1 MAEKKRWIAMYTK
14 HIKQKRKVYHDGF
27 LDLQITRRKV
37 MLYDEADNLLESRM
51 LKADEVVSS
60 GESLTFQAYLV
71 DVGDP
76 KDGNKPSSD
85 PEVQPSD
92 QVCVRK
98 PFAALRPNFKTSS
111 LHCEEKKPNL
121 MNKFPS
127 QSLSPSHKMI
137 RVFKKRELHKYGT
150 LSPDNVKPTT
160 TGTLPLGSANKGSNS
175 HPLINSPCDDFR
187 RENDKLSKVIPPQKP
202 LRDVNQ
208 ILSILQRPTVTET
221 CFDNNLKTSMSST
234 KIPPES
240 DISKNDIMASVSSR
254 GTSENSLPQQF
265 MVRKS
270 STANTTVSSTTHL
283 SDPPS
288 FDLGI

>member
-76 KDGNKPSSD
+76 KDGCEPPS
-85 PEVQPSD
+85 EQKAHPSD
-92 QVCVRK
+92 QGCVRK
-98 PFAALRPNFKTSS
+98 PFAALRPNFKKSS
-111 LHCEEKKPNL
+111 LHCEEKEHL

-137 RVFKKRELHKYGT
+137 RVFKKRELHKYGA
-150 LSPDNVKPTT
+150 LSPDNVKATT
-160 TGTLPLGSANKGSNS
+160 TGTLPLGSATKGSNN
-175 HPLINSPCDDFR
+175 HPLFHSPCDDFR
-187 RENDKLSKVIPPQKP
+187 RENDKLSKDVPPHKP

-221 CFDNNLKTSMSST
+221 CSENILKTSMSST

-240 DISKNDIMASVSSR
+240 DISKNDILEPVSSK
-254 GTSENSLPQQF
+254 GTSKNSLPQQF
-265 MVRKS
+265 MAREI
-270 STANTTVSSTTHL
+270 STASTSVCSTTHL
-283 SDPPS
+283 DDPPS